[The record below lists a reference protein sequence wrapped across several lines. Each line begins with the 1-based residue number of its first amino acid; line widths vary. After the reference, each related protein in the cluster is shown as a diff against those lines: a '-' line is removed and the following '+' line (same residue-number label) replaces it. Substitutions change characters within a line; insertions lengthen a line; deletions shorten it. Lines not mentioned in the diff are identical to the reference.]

1 VDSEPG
7 QGTTF
12 QVYLPRIDL
21 PAMPQAKEL
30 SLSLRGT
37 ERILFVDDEKSVAY
51 VGKKLLEHLGYEVT
65 ALTDSDM
72 ALVEF
77 REQPDNFDL
86 IITDMTMPKM
96 TGVQL
101 AQEMR
106 QCRPDLPI
114 ILCSGYSDSIT
125 AEDAKNQGFQG
136 YLPKPFRSAKLAQT
150 VREALEE

>member
-1 VDSEPG
+1 
-7 QGTTF
+7 
-12 QVYLPRIDL
+12 
-21 PAMPQAKEL
+21 MPQVKEVT
-30 SLSLRGT
+30 LSLRGT

-65 ALTDSDM
+65 ALTDSDA

-96 TGVQL
+96 TGMQL

-114 ILCSGYSDSIT
+114 ILCSGYSDRIT
-125 AEDAKNQGFQG
+125 PEDAKSKGFQG

-150 VREALEE
+150 VREALGE